1 MSSDAIFRL
10 GSESAQTYR
19 LKWAAWQWLYQA
31 AGCRCL
37 GFEVRL
43 QGPWGAVIDV
53 VGVGPG
59 NLIYAVEVKSSRGD
73 FARDNHTAADV
84 ARLRRQ
90 FDSLARRMELAS
102 APAYQDAGAA
112 GSSDLERLRREWE
125 RLRARLATIS
135 TKFHD
140 PRFLAIADYHYIMA
154 PAGVVRAERLPPA
167 WGLLAPASDTAAPA
181 PHPDSITA
189 PGNITPAGNIAAPVS
204 FAASSNRGTRQNH
217 PQRRQHYGECAA
229 RHRPRQRRRDDA
241 RPRRALGRGWHRVPP
256 ARQLARVD
264 NLPVIPARLP
274 VIPARLPAI
283 PARLPAIP
291 ARLPN
296 IPVTRHPGAS
306 RNLALVPPF
315 SSVSANEFAPESSA
329 ETTPSSYSIAPFGIC
344 PHALG
349 CPSASAQCEKP
360 PPTPAG

>member
-1 MSSDAIFRL
+1 MSSDGIFRL

-37 GFEVRL
+37 AFEVRL

-59 NLIYAVEVKSSRGD
+59 NLIYAVEVKSSRSD
-73 FARDNHTAADV
+73 FARDNHTDADV

-102 APAYQDAGAA
+102 APAYRDAGA

-167 WGLLAPASDTAAPA
+167 WGLLAPGSDAAA
-181 PHPDSITA
+181 
-189 PGNITPAGNIAAPVS
+189 
-204 FAASSNRGTRQNH
+204 
-217 PQRRQHYGECAA
+217 
-229 RHRPRQRRRDDA
+229 
-241 RPRRALGRGWHRVPP
+241 
-256 ARQLARVD
+256 
-264 NLPVIPARLP
+264 
-274 VIPARLPAI
+274 
-283 PARLPAIP
+283 
-291 ARLPN
+291 
-296 IPVTRHPGAS
+296 
-306 RNLALVPPF
+306 
-315 SSVSANEFAPESSA
+315 
-329 ETTPSSYSIAPFGIC
+329 
-344 PHALG
+344 
-349 CPSASAQCEKP
+349 
-360 PPTPAG
+360 PPTPATSPQVVIPAPAKTIRKDGGIMTNVLRAIARANAGAMMRAHGVQWGEDGAEFPPPGN

>member
-1 MSSDAIFRL
+1 MSSDGIFRL

-37 GFEVRL
+37 AFEVRL

-59 NLIYAVEVKSSRGD
+59 NLIYAVEVKSSRSD
-73 FARDNHTAADV
+73 FARDNHTDADV

-102 APAYQDAGAA
+102 APAYRDAGAEA
-112 GSSDLERLRREWE
+112 SDLQRLRREWE

-167 WGLLAPASDTAAPA
+167 WGLLAPGSDAAATP
-181 PHPDSITA
+181 
-189 PGNITPAGNIAAPVS
+189 TPATS
-204 FAASSNRGTRQNH
+204 
-217 PQRRQHYGECAA
+217 PQ
-229 RHRPRQRRRDDA
+229 
-241 RPRRALGRGWHRVPP
+241 V
-256 ARQLARVD
+256 
-264 NLPVIPARLP
+264 VIPA
-274 VIPARLPAI
+274 PAKTIRKDGGIMTNVLRAI
-283 PARLPAIP
+283 ARAN
-291 ARLPN
+291 A
-296 IPVTRHPGAS
+296 GAMM
-306 RNLALVPPF
+306 RAHGVQWGEDG
-315 SSVSANEFAPESSA
+315 AEF
-329 ETTPSSYSIAPFGIC
+329 
-344 PHALG
+344 
-349 CPSASAQCEKP
+349 P
-360 PPTPAG
+360 PPGD